1 MMEDVDLVR
10 DTPLES
16 LATAIAAQ
24 TDALGRL
31 RFKFEVQQMML
42 SGGCTTWV
50 SETTEELEAAIDE
63 VHECDAHFRVAL
75 SAAAAARDLSPE
87 STLREV
93 AAAVEEPWNYIFQQ
107 GRDELKRSVERVSA
121 LCGENRKLL
130 ARGYLAT
137 SAALS
142 LLGVQTTTAYDASGA
157 PVSSQSSA
165 NILNTKA

>member
-1 MMEDVDLVR
+1 MWI
-10 DTPLES
+10 S
-16 LATAIAAQ
+16 CATHRSKAS
-24 TDALGRL
+24 RL

>member
-1 MMEDVDLVR
+1 MDDVDLAR
-10 DTPLES
+10 DTPLEA

-24 TDALGRL
+24 TDSLARL

-50 SETTEELEAAIDE
+50 AETTEELEAAIED
-63 VHECDAHFRVAL
+63 VHERDAQFRSVL
-75 SAAAAARDLSPE
+75 SDAAASCGLSPE

-93 AAAVEEPWNYIFQQ
+93 AAAAEEPWNYIFRQ
-107 GRDELKRSVERVSA
+107 GRDELKRSVERVTA

-142 LLGVQTTTAYDASGA
+142 LLGIETTTAYDASGS
-157 PVSSQSSA
+157 PVTSQGSA
-165 NILNTKA
+165 SILNAKA